1 MRGSF
6 SVRAPTSIVLSGPPK
21 EHIMLFWGEAEARV
35 AFMPLSGIRCDRVAE
50 REGNR
55 CVLHFVGEAVKAH
68 QECPVDIRRSN
79 CAARVR
85 SALTAER
92 T

>member
-1 MRGSF
+1 M
-6 SVRAPTSIVLSGPPK
+6 SVLFRDMQCLIAGVPNATYKVVVGRAK
-21 EHIMLFWGEAEARV
+21 ACV
-35 AFMPLSGIRCDRVAE
+35 ALMPLSGIRCDRVAE
-50 REGNR
+50 REGYR